1 MFLRLA
7 EHYAWTE
14 RSSSKVFD
22 FSRIFSLIFSKF
34 FFSPRTDVSS
44 FSICT
49 NLLHLAMYSSPD
61 GAFFLSISNFAFF
74 SITFCYF
81 FKNNY
86 FNFYMK
92 KLREKKTFPIYLRFD
107 HGQVDRIDSFFNFF
121 TMDSQLLNLLHDFE
135 LGSHHFFTWIIP
147 CNQPAKGVLK
157 LIEKLLKKF
166 FFWFSFGWIQ
176 QRSRIMIIISKNVL
190 KCSEI
195 VTYIDSIWSWSSKY
209 WPTFKVA
216 ASFCPFKNVVTL
228 LEFSSSFDT
237 NSSISLE
244 TNSSQY
250 KFSMMFRFANEI
262 YCFSQKTNYSLIIF
276 FQIIDLVVK
285 YQLNTSK

>member
-1 MFLRLA
+1 MRVTFWALFLRLA

-61 GAFFLSISNFAFF
+61 GAFFFSISNFAFF

-92 KLREKKTFPIYLRFD
+92 KLREKK
-107 HGQVDRIDSFFNFF
+107 H
-121 TMDSQLLNLLHDFE
+121 
-135 LGSHHFFTWIIP
+135 
-147 CNQPAKGVLK
+147 
-157 LIEKLLKKF
+157 
-166 FFWFSFGWIQ
+166 
-176 QRSRIMIIISKNVL
+176 
-190 KCSEI
+190 
-195 VTYIDSIWSWSSKY
+195 
-209 WPTFKVA
+209 
-216 ASFCPFKNVVTL
+216 
-228 LEFSSSFDT
+228 
-237 NSSISLE
+237 
-244 TNSSQY
+244 
-250 KFSMMFRFANEI
+250 FRFTFGLITDKLTASI
-262 YCFSQKTNYSLIIF
+262 PFSIFSRWLRSFWTFCMILNWEVTTFSHELFHATNLQKEFWN
-276 FQIIDLVVK
+276 
-285 YQLNTSK
+285 